1 MSFSTLF
8 GLSGISLLL
17 CVLLLRFLI
26 LFNFKKA
33 IIYVLLLLFFL
44 FTFVSI
50 DGNSINQY
58 FRGIFNDLSI
68 STLILMTYYL
78 FTYQNPPIQ
87 SGSMLRIIALS
98 GLIFY
103 PLALGL
109 SPIDPY
115 AWGYFNNI
123 HTYIAPLLFL
133 LTLLSLLTYA
143 FYKKDLMTLI
153 CLLGASLAF
162 QLNILESRN
171 LWDYLLDPVIF
182 IFALFSVIISIFR
195 QRRSEK
201 TVKPST
207 L

>member
-1 MSFSTLF
+1 MNFSTLI

-26 LFNFKKA
+26 LFNLKKA
-33 IIYVLLLLFFL
+33 IVYTLLLVFFL
-44 FTFVSI
+44 LTFVSI

-68 STLILMTYYL
+68 SSLILVTYYL

-109 SPIDPY
+109 SPIDAY

-123 HTYIAPLLFL
+123 HAYTAPLLFL
-133 LTLLSLLTYA
+133 LTLFSLLTYA

-182 IFALFSVIISIFR
+182 IFSLFSVIVSIFS
-195 QRRSEK
+195 QQRSEK
-201 TVKPST
+201 TV
-207 L
+207 

>member
-1 MSFSTLF
+1 MNFSTLI

-26 LFNFKKA
+26 LFNLKKA
-33 IIYVLLLLFFL
+33 IVYTLLLVFFL
-44 FTFVSI
+44 LTFVSI

-68 STLILMTYYL
+68 STLILVTYYL

-123 HTYIAPLLFL
+123 HAYTAPLLFL
-133 LTLLSLLTYA
+133 LTLFSLLIYA

-153 CLLGASLAF
+153 CLLGASQAF

-182 IFALFSVIISIFR
+182 IFSLFSVIVSIFS
-195 QRRSEK
+195 QQRSEK
-201 TVKPST
+201 TV
-207 L
+207 

>member
-1 MSFSTLF
+1 MNFSTLI

-26 LFNFKKA
+26 LFNLKKA
-33 IIYVLLLLFFL
+33 IVYVLLLLFFL
-44 FTFVSI
+44 LTFISI

-68 STLILMTYYL
+68 STLILVTYYL

-87 SGSMLRIIALS
+87 TDSILRIIALS
-98 GLIFY
+98 GLVFY

-123 HTYIAPLLFL
+123 HAYTAPILFL
-133 LTLLSLLTYA
+133 LTLFSLLTYA

-182 IFALFSVIISIFR
+182 IFSLFSVIVSIFS
-195 QRRSEK
+195 QQRSEK
-201 TVKPST
+201 TV
-207 L
+207 

>member
-1 MSFSTLF
+1 MSFSTLT

-17 CVLLLRFLI
+17 CVPLLRLLI
-26 LFNFKKA
+26 VFNLKKA
-33 IIYVLLLLFFL
+33 FIYTLLLLFFL
-44 FTFVSI
+44 LTFFSI

-68 STLILMTYYL
+68 STLILVIYYL
-78 FTYQNPPIQ
+78 FTYQNPPVQTQTDSI
-87 SGSMLRIIALS
+87 LRIIALS
-98 GLIFY
+98 GLFFY

-109 SPIDPY
+109 GSIDPY

-123 HTYIAPLLFL
+123 HAYITSLLFL

-162 QLNILESRN
+162 QQNLLESRN

-182 IFALFSVIISIFR
+182 IFALFSVIISMFR
-195 QRRSEK
+195 QIRSEK
-201 TVKPST
+201 SGT

>member
-1 MSFSTLF
+1 MSFSTII

-26 LFNFKKA
+26 LFKIKKSTV
-33 IIYVLLLLFFL
+33 YVLLLLFFL
-44 FTFVSI
+44 LTFVSI
-50 DGNSINQY
+50 DGNSTNQY

-68 STLILMTYYL
+68 STLILMIYYL
-78 FTYQNPPIQ
+78 FTYQNPSIQ
-87 SGSMLRIIALS
+87 TGSVLRIISLS
-98 GLIFY
+98 GLFFY

-123 HTYIAPLLFL
+123 HAYTAPLLFL
-133 LTLLSLLTYA
+133 LTLFSLLTYA
-143 FYKKDLMTLI
+143 FYKNDLMTLS
-153 CLLGASLAF
+153 CLLGANLAF
-162 QLNILESRN
+162 QLNLLESRN

-182 IFALFSVIISIFR
+182 IFALFSVIISMFR
-195 QRRSEK
+195 QRTSEK
-201 TVKPST
+201 TVKSST

>member
-1 MSFSTLF
+1 MSFSTLI

-26 LFNFKKA
+26 LFNLKKA
-33 IIYVLLLLFFL
+33 IVYTLLLVFFL
-44 FTFVSI
+44 LTFVSI

-68 STLILMTYYL
+68 SSLILVTYYL

-87 SGSMLRIIALS
+87 TDSILRIIALS

-123 HTYIAPLLFL
+123 HAYTAPILFL
-133 LTLLSLLTYA
+133 LTLFSLLTYA

-182 IFALFSVIISIFR
+182 IFSLFSVIVSIFS
-195 QRRSEK
+195 QQRSEK
-201 TVKPST
+201 TV
-207 L
+207 

>member
-1 MSFSTLF
+1 MSFSTII

-17 CVLLLRFLI
+17 CVLLLRILI
-26 LFNFKKA
+26 LFNLKKA
-33 IIYVLLLLFFL
+33 IVYILLLLFFL
-44 FTFVSI
+44 LTFVSI

-68 STLILMTYYL
+68 STLILMIYYL
-78 FTYQNPPIQ
+78 LTYQNPPLL
-87 SGSMLRIIALS
+87 SGSMLHIIALS

-103 PLALGL
+103 PLTLGL

-115 AWGYFNNI
+115 AWGYFNNF
-123 HTYIAPLLFL
+123 HAYTAPLLFL
-133 LTLLSLLTYA
+133 LILFALLIYA
-143 FYKKDLMTLI
+143 FYKKDLMALI

-201 TVKPST
+201 TVKSST

>member
-1 MSFSTLF
+1 MNFSTLI

-26 LFNFKKA
+26 LFNLKKA
-33 IIYVLLLLFFL
+33 IVYVLLLLFFL
-44 FTFVSI
+44 LTFISI

-68 STLILMTYYL
+68 STLILVTYYL

-87 SGSMLRIIALS
+87 TDSVLRIIALS

-123 HTYIAPLLFL
+123 HAYITSLLFL

-162 QLNILESRN
+162 QQNLLESRN

-182 IFALFSVIISIFR
+182 IFALFSVIISMFR
-195 QRRSEK
+195 QIRSEK
-201 TVKPST
+201 SGT